1 MLLAHARTRESER
14 AQERAKGEQN
24 SLRYSFSPKSNQ
36 KGYLGNVCTHSFE
49 LRISTK
55 RSVFQEGL
63 VFSHGFRVYIL
74 ASKTESSVTQLCV
87 TLWRSNEV
95 YTGRQEPLQAQSLVP

>member
-1 MLLAHARTRESER
+1 MYA
-14 AQERAKGEQN
+14 
-24 SLRYSFSPKSNQ
+24 
-36 KGYLGNVCTHSFE
+36 HSFE
-49 LRISTK
+49 LRMSTK